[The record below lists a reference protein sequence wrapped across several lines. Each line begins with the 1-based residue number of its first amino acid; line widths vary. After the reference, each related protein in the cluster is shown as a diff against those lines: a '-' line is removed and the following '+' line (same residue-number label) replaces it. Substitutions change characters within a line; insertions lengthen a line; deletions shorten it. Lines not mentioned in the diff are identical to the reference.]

1 MAQET
6 QQIVLSVATGNSD
19 VTLRQLRDNIKNAK
33 DALQDLTVGDEKYN
47 EQLAELT
54 KSQRALKDAMS
65 VGTASMEEQDKAAEG
80 LVAKSRHRPRD

>member
-1 MAQET
+1 M
-6 QQIVLSVATGNSD
+6 SVATGNSD